1 VPKSSQRVI
10 DIGEWTAQRRHE
22 PDLTHLMPFAPPEA
36 SPETVGLEREE
47 VRFVEYYLKLADS
60 LLNAAD
66 ERAAKAKA
74 R

>member
-1 VPKSSQRVI
+1 
-10 DIGEWTAQRRHE
+10 
-22 PDLTHLMPFAPPEA
+22 MPFAPPEA